1 MTGSE
6 IAQAV
11 LLSVGVAAT
20 MLCCLGILVMRDA
33 YDRLHF
39 LSGIGTLGPV
49 AIVAAVIVEEG
60 LSSGGLKAL
69 VVLVALAF
77 TGPVM
82 THAIAR
88 AARIRERGDTRS
100 RPEERTSR

>member
-1 MTGSE
+1 MTGRM
-6 IAQAV
+6 IAEVV

-20 MLCCLGILVMRDA
+20 LLCCLGIVVMRDT

-49 AIVAAVIVEEG
+49 AIAAAVIVEEG
-60 LSSGGLKAL
+60 LSSAGLKAV
-69 VVLVALAF
+69 VVLAALVF
-77 TGPVM
+77 TGPVL

-88 AARIRERGDTRS
+88 AARIRERATSRS
-100 RPEERTSR
+100 REERSSR

>member
-6 IAQAV
+6 IAQSV
-11 LLSVGVAAT
+11 LLTLGVAT
-20 MLCCLGILVMRDA
+20 TLLCCFGILVMRDA

-69 VVLVALAF
+69 VVLATLLI

-88 AARIRERGDTRS
+88 AARIRERGHTRA
-100 RPEERTSR
+100 RPEEQASR

>member
-1 MTGSE
+1 MTGPE
-6 IAQAV
+6 IAELV
-11 LLSVGVAAT
+11 LLSVGVVAT
-20 MLCCLGILVMRDA
+20 LVCCLGIVVMRDT

-60 LSSGGLKAL
+60 LSAGGLKAL
-69 VVLVALAF
+69 VVLAALVF
-77 TGPVM
+77 SGPVL

-88 AARIRERGDTRS
+88 AARIREGGAPRTGTGD
-100 RPEERTSR
+100 RTSR